1 MENLNEIITRTIEEL
16 VGARDDSAYYRKPIV
31 GFTTADDPGFME
43 LRNTISPNHF
53 FPEDMLPG
61 ARSVVSFFVPVSE
74 DIALGNI
81 EEKIP
86 SFDYAHVK
94 WAQKGLMA
102 DIIAGLSV
110 RLKEDGIRCSVN
122 TEGKIPF
129 VLEPPYHPW
138 LQKPI
143 AVMCGVGRFGINR
156 QIITESGCAGRLG
169 SVVIDAETEPTGK
182 IEEELCPYFIDK
194 SCGVCVRNC
203 PVGALGYDCIDRHR
217 CKMQIHSIHERYN
230 GDKKIVDSCAQCV
243 ALPCAT
249 GLPDKIRDIRAKQGR

>member
-86 SFDYAHVK
+86 SFDYAH
-94 WAQKGLMA
+94 G
-102 DIIAGLSV
+102 
-110 RLKEDGIRCSVN
+110 
-122 TEGKIPF
+122 
-129 VLEPPYHPW
+129 
-138 LQKPI
+138 
-143 AVMCGVGRFGINR
+143 
-156 QIITESGCAGRLG
+156 
-169 SVVIDAETEPTGK
+169 
-182 IEEELCPYFIDK
+182 
-194 SCGVCVRNC
+194 
-203 PVGALGYDCIDRHR
+203 
-217 CKMQIHSIHERYN
+217 
-230 GDKKIVDSCAQCV
+230 
-243 ALPCAT
+243 
-249 GLPDKIRDIRAKQGR
+249 